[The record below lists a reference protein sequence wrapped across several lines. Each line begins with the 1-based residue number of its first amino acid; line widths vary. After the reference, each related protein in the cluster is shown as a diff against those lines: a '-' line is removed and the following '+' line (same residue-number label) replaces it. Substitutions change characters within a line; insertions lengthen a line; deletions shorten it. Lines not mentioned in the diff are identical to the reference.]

1 MFGKGQA
8 YLIGASG
15 AGAEYRMG
23 LQVFLE
29 QKENRLVDRWFSAV
43 VDAYPTDT
51 ARFLKREKDPF
62 ANPVGNI
69 TLKSLSS
76 LFKAIVDGA
85 GREVLVPVLDPIL
98 RIRAIQDFSPSQ
110 ATGFIL
116 LLKKIIAEDLKQI
129 LPDEAVADE
138 AADLNDRIDE
148 LLLMAFDIY
157 FKCREKIYELKANEV
172 RNRTFM
178 AFERAGLVRD
188 DPEAGECIEERHR
201 LK

>member
-1 MFGKGQA
+1 
-8 YLIGASG
+8 
-15 AGAEYRMG
+15 MG
-23 LQVFLE
+23 LQAFLE